1 MSNAFTKDRLT
12 ASFKFNREGSLLVV
26 ATSRLYAKTP
36 AMDDVSIKKAAAPW
50 KCTAEVYAAYFYS
63 SPKSKTAAEIDTIAY
78 SPLEKESHF
87 ASPEAGHFAG
97 GVGSF
102 MLVRYS
108 DSPVGPYDELVII
121 PGSYTYR
128 VQDEQG
134 KWVGKK
140 SPRVTRTY
148 VSQKHTLFNG
158 RHSET
163 TSSHYVAV
171 HIKLLTRSN
180 QDWNIPKH
188 LARFDWKDLPNG
200 AKQCKVFPH
209 DTDGDV
215 AEASASAKPLF
226 QASFKTVPYM
236 PAFPMSTKWF
246 KYLGVDT
253 ALVQPPV
260 PQGNPGEV
268 VGTEQWCKCE
278 MTQAA
283 SRTHVGWMDL
293 SQRDSDG
300 KLTGLFE
307 NFWPGMGRWQ
317 LGVRM
322 NNADLN
328 IPEGEYWRTPTAN
341 L

>member
-1 MSNAFTKDRLT
+1 MN
-12 ASFKFNREGSLLVV
+12 
-26 ATSRLYAKTP
+26 
-36 AMDDVSIKKAAAPW
+36 DVSIKRAPAPW

-78 SPLEKESHF
+78 SALEKESHF
-87 ASPEAGHFAG
+87 ASPEAGRFAG

-108 DSPVGPYDELVII
+108 DSPVGAYDELVII
-121 PGSYTYR
+121 PGAYTYR
-128 VQDEQG
+128 VQDAKG
-134 KWVGKK
+134 NWVEKK
-140 SPRVTRTY
+140 NPRVTRTY

-158 RHSET
+158 RH
-163 TSSHYVAV
+163 
-171 HIKLLTRSN
+171 N
-180 QDWNIPKH
+180 WNIPKH

-200 AKQCKVFPH
+200 AKQCRVFPH
-209 DTDGDV
+209 DTDRDV
-215 AEASASAKPLF
+215 AEATASEKPLF
-226 QASFKTVPYM
+226 QASFMTIPYV

-246 KYLGVDT
+246 KYLGVNS

-260 PQGNPGEV
+260 PQGKPEEV

-283 SRTHVGWMDL
+283 SRTQVGWMDL
-293 SQRDSDG
+293 SQRDDDG

-317 LGVRM
+317 LGVKM
-322 NNADLN
+322 DNADLD
-328 IPEGEYWRTPTAN
+328 IPEGEYWRAPRAN